1 MMKEVKSEDLEM
13 EIKKREK
20 GDRERSE
27 EKERYLVLRIKLF
40 FELRDFTLFGG
51 GKVLGVVSTHVCL
64 CCCALIMIMILIYS
78 KNVMKVDGRWGEG
91 KNIRVLVMMMNDN

>member
-13 EIKKREK
+13 EIEKREK

-40 FELRDFTLFGG
+40 FELRNFTLFGG
-51 GKVLGVVSTHVCL
+51 GKVLGVVSTHFCL
-64 CCCALIMIMILIYS
+64 CCCVLLLIMILIYS
-78 KNVMKVDGRWGEG
+78 ENVNVDGRCGEG

>member
-13 EIKKREK
+13 EIEKREK

-40 FELRDFTLFGG
+40 FELRNFTLFGG
-51 GKVLGVVSTHVCL
+51 GKVLGVVSTHFCL
-64 CCCALIMIMILIYS
+64 CCYVLLLIMILIYS
-78 KNVMKVDGRWGEG
+78 ENVNVDGRCGEG